1 MNDTYNPTQLVSSI
15 NLIKD
20 VEENCGKN
28 CKFFKCSRIF
38 RTMECS
44 GNEANCSTVI
54 YSTKCGCC
62 SGRSDG
68 YFVVITYFTY
78 FVNDWRMMYYI
89 VGCLLVVV
97 CSHILQYTLIIIVID
112 VSKMTP
118 CFWRSALVQ
127 CIAAMLLQSKV
138 LPPQVDNN
146 TKVPLSHQHY
156 IKAFLALKSSTEN
169 RIE

>member
-78 FVNDWRMMYYI
+78 FVNDWRMMQYI

-97 CSHILQYTLIIIVID
+97 GSHILQYTLIIIVID

-118 CFWRSALVQ
+118 CFFLALALVQ
-127 CIAAMLLQSKV
+127 AMQLMHSNNV
-138 LPPQVDNN
+138 TFILPHRPC
-146 TKVPLSHQHY
+146 
-156 IKAFLALKSSTEN
+156 FLICRVYLM
-169 RIE
+169 RF